1 VKTVCVD
8 LDGVLAAYSGWKG
21 IEHIGD
27 PLPGAVEFTHAVAEF
42 ARVLVYTSRCRSNP
56 GGARR
61 LGYAAG
67 DDDRS
72 GHDLAGIVRAWLD
85 RHGFRYDDVWAG
97 PGKPTAAAYVDD
109 RAVPCEPQVRG
120 GGEFATALA
129 RASTLCGVKR

>member
-61 LGYAAG
+61 
-67 DDDRS
+67 
-72 GHDLAGIVRAWLD
+72 
-85 RHGFRYDDVWAG
+85 
-97 PGKPTAAAYVDD
+97 
-109 RAVPCEPQVRG
+109 AVPCEPQVRG